1 MKTGSTRLPFRAII
15 FDLDNTLV
23 ELVDAK
29 RHACGVVTRFI
40 GLEDNGELFEYFRRS
55 VHHFE
60 SHEHMRDYLA
70 DHGLIGGDLFLR
82 CTHIHDEA
90 KLDHVHA
97 YDGVPETLADLRERG
112 FRLAVVTDA
121 YMEGA
126 RERLERTGLLYYV
139 DQLVTT
145 EMTGRK
151 KPDPS
156 PFLLA
161 LELLKVLPEETIIV
175 GDSLRRE
182 IAPGNQLGIVTAYAM
197 YGDRNLGS
205 ADGATPDYVLSDI
218 REIITIVDSHRLS

>member
-1 MKTGSTRLPFRAII
+1 MKTGSTRLPFRAIL
-15 FDLDNTLV
+15 FDLDNTLI

-29 RHACGVVTRFI
+29 RHACDVVTRFI
-40 GLEDNGELFEYFRRS
+40 GVEDNGELFDYFRRP

-60 SHEHMRDYLA
+60 SHEHLRDYLV
-70 DHGLIGGDLFLR
+70 DHGLTGGDLFLR
-82 CTHIHDEA
+82 CVHIHDKE
-90 KLDHVHA
+90 KLDHVRA
-97 YDGVPETLADLRERG
+97 YDGVAETLADLRERG

-126 RERLERTGLLYYV
+126 RERLERSGLLCYF

-161 LELLKVLPEETIIV
+161 LELLEVLPEETIIV

-182 IAPGNQLGIVTAYAM
+182 IAPGNQLGIVTAHAT
-197 YGDRNLGS
+197 YGDRNLRS
-205 ADGATPDYVLSDI
+205 NDGATPDYVLSDI
-218 REIITIVDSHRLS
+218 REIIAIVDSNRPS

>member
-1 MKTGSTRLPFRAII
+1 MKTGSTRLPFRAIL

-23 ELVDAK
+23 ELIDAK
-29 RHACGVVTRFI
+29 RHACGMVTRFI
-40 GLEDNGELFEYFRRS
+40 GLEDNGELFEYFRRA

-60 SHEHMRDYLA
+60 SHEHLRDYLV
-70 DHGLIGGDLFLR
+70 DRGLTGGDLFLR
-82 CTHIHDEA
+82 CMHIHEEE
-90 KLDHVHA
+90 KLDHVQA
-97 YDGVPETLADLRERG
+97 YDGVAETLAYLRERG

-121 YMEGA
+121 YQEGA
-126 RERLERTGLLYYV
+126 RARLERTGLLGYV

-161 LELLKVLPEETIIV
+161 LELLEVLPEEAIIV

-182 IAPGNQLGIVTAYAM
+182 IAPGNQLGIVTAHAA
-197 YGDRNLGS
+197 YGDRNQGS
-205 ADGATPDYVLSDI
+205 IDGATPDYVLSDI
-218 REIITIVDSHRLS
+218 REIIRILHSGPP